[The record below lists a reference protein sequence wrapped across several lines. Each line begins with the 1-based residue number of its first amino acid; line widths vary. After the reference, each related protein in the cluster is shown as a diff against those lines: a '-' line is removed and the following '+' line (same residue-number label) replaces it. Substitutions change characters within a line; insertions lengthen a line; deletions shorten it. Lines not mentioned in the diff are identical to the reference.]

1 MLYKN
6 QNLTYSNHSLP
17 YTLTFFS
24 SVTEK
29 LKDQQFEKCV
39 EELKAILNSEGGTS
53 WLIEEVKSFAR
64 NNNMTESIYLQK
76 LELALIINIQIKM
89 ENFLKEKE
97 SLPLTKAQKDWL
109 NSAYAFH
116 ETSLHIW
123 FKTITKQP
131 YPWDINPNYGNKDLQ
146 ERLEY
151 NITFLKKL
159 WDLILYLDITLYDN
173 QETLQN
179 KFQLE
184 YDNAIDLF
192 TITFINRIDRILKE
206 CLVKYQEYSIPKTII
221 YTKTAILFLDKD
233 EFAELSP
240 RKKTSIINIM
250 NRRQQAKRPEID
262 LIERVTY
269 SLIKRG
275 DKKCKKIANAMMR
288 ANQEYLKID
297 LKYRKRKKS
306 SQSSNYY
313 RSYTWQN
320 GEKIIA
326 KNGIYKISP

>member
-6 QNLTYSNHSLP
+6 QNLTYSNHPLP

-64 NNNMTESIYLQK
+64 NNNMTEGIYLQK

-89 ENFLKEKE
+89 ENFLKQKQ
-97 SLPLTKAQKDWL
+97 SLALTKDQEDWL
-109 NSAYAFH
+109 NSSYAFH

-123 FKTITKQP
+123 FKTLTKQP

-151 NITFLKKL
+151 NVTFLKKV
-159 WDLILYLDITLYDN
+159 WDLILYLDIALYDN
-173 QETLQN
+173 QEKLEN
-179 KFQLE
+179 HFQLK
-184 YDNAIDLF
+184 YDNSIDLF
-192 TITFINRIDRILKE
+192 TMTFVNRLDRIFKE
-206 CLVKYQEYSIPKTII
+206 CLVKYQEYSIPKTIT
-221 YTKTAILFLDKD
+221 YTKTGILFLDKD
-233 EFAELSP
+233 KFAELSP
-240 RKKTSIINIM
+240 RKKTSILNIM
-250 NRRQQAKRPEID
+250 NRRQQANRPELD
-262 LIERVTY
+262 LIERVAY

-275 DKKCKKIANAMMR
+275 DEKCKKIANAMMR
-288 ANQEYLKID
+288 ANQEYLKVD

-306 SQSSNYY
+306 SRSSDYY
-313 RSYTWQN
+313 RSYTWHN

-326 KNGIYKISP
+326 KNGIYRISQ